1 MRKTHTYRND
11 RDKKVFQKYLEKV
24 FVVWSQ
30 KIMEIKPL
38 SNNVVIEP
46 IEEATT
52 TASGIVLPD
61 TAEKDKPQ
69 KGKIVSVGPGKMSDG
84 QRIPMEIKVGDK
96 VIFERYSPS
105 KIKIDGKEYL
115 LISESDIL
123 AIID

>member
-1 MRKTHTYRND
+1 
-11 RDKKVFQKYLEKV
+11 
-24 FVVWSQ
+24 
-30 KIMEIKPL
+30 MEIKPL

-105 KIKIDGKEYL
+105 KIKINGDEYL

>member
-1 MRKTHTYRND
+1 
-11 RDKKVFQKYLEKV
+11 
-24 FVVWSQ
+24 
-30 KIMEIKPL
+30 MEIKPL

-69 KGKIVSVGPGKMSDG
+69 KGKIVSVGLGKMSDG
-84 QRIPMEIKVGDK
+84 QRIPMEVKVGDK

-115 LISESDIL
+115 LISESDVL